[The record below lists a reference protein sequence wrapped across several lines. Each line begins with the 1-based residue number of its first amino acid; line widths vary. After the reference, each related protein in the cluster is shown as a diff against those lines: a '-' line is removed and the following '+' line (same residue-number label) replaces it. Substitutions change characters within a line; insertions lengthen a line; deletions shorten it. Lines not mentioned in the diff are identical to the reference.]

1 MSLGSHIGRPTSQ
14 GSPPII
20 SGRHTSGEPHIPGG
34 GRISSLSL
42 GRNKRR
48 VREAQV
54 RTGAPHCCQ
63 EWAEWCPLDERTRH
77 PLAQPSSE
85 ISLSMKPYRLF
96 QYQTSW
102 GLFGRCLAGLV
113 LQCAGLFWWC
123 WHHHFGRL
131 RRLGHQEWPRPLEG
145 MSGSLLSERLTT
157 GEALGLGVPHCRA
170 PPPWLKGGQRGT
182 FAIFGEEN
190 TFGCNGRRFA
200 VFAEWVEC
208 SFFFLLL

>member
-14 GSPPII
+14 GSPPLFLGGTHLGSRI
-20 SGRHTSGEPHIPGG
+20 SPGG

-131 RRLGHQEWPRPLEG
+131 RRLGHQEWPHPLEG

-157 GEALGLGVPHCRA
+157 GEALGLGGPTLPS
-170 PPPWLKGGQRGT
+170 PPPVVEGWPEGH
-182 FAIFGEEN
+182 F
-190 TFGCNGRRFA
+190 CNL
-200 VFAEWVEC
+200 W
-208 SFFFLLL
+208 